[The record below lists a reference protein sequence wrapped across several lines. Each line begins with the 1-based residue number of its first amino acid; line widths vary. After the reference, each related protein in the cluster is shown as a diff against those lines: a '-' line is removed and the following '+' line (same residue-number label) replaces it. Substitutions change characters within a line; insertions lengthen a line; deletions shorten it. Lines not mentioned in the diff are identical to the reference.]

1 MDMGGGAV
9 FGLGGPDAGAH
20 DRHEQLG
27 TAGAIVRIADSGRRI
42 STGTV
47 RLWPG
52 SSRSSV
58 RSGGSSGPAR
68 PSCSSIGREAWAE
81 VMSPDSARSV
91 SAWEAWLVSTRRH
104 DSVALTSVALSR
116 SARSVT
122 ARPAGTSTGGGA
134 MGAGAGTGP
143 PEPGR
148 GAAAPGS
155 WRRGHGHGRRPE
167 FRPRRGGD
175 GARQRRGP
183 PPARPARRPMATT
196 QGCCR
201 CWYRPE
207 WRAPVRPRHWLRAQ
221 RLRRVQA
228 VRSARQWLARLAKG
242 AVAGGFGRRA
252 RLRAGRWCRGGAAN
266 RGGGAAG
273 AGLGKRDRRGGGRR
287 CRWDRRGWLDHR
299 RLGRRAQ
306 RGQRGGWHCR
316 AQRLGGRRRGCSRGR
331 LRLGL
336 RCTG

>member
-134 MGAGAGTGP
+134 MGAGAGTGAGAGAGRGGCGAGELAAGPRHGRVHRSFDLGGAATAPGKGGEGHRQRAQPGRPWP
-143 PEPGR
+143 PRRAAVGAGIGRNGGRRFGR
-148 GAAAPGS
+148 GAGFRRSACVGCRRFVRRGSGLRGWEGRALAWLRASHSAAGRVLVPGWRGEPG
-155 WRRGHGHGRRPE
+155 WRRG
-167 FRPRRGGD
+167 
-175 GARQRRGP
+175 
-183 PPARPARRPMATT
+183 
-196 QGCCR
+196 
-201 CWYRPE
+201 W
-207 WRAPVRPRHWLRAQ
+207 
-221 RLRRVQA
+221 
-228 VRSARQWLARLAKG
+228 
-242 AVAGGFGRRA
+242 
-252 RLRAGRWCRGGAAN
+252 
-266 RGGGAAG
+266 
-273 AGLGKRDRRGGGRR
+273 
-287 CRWDRRGWLDHR
+287 GWP
-299 RLGRRAQ
+299 GEA
-306 RGQRGGWHCR
+306 
-316 AQRLGGRRRGCSRGR
+316 
-331 LRLGL
+331 
-336 RCTG
+336 